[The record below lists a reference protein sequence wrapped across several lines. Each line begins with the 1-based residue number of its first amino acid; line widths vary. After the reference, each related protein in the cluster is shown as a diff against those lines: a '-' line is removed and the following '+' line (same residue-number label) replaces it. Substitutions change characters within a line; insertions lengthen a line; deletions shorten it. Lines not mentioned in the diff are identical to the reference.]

1 MSQESA
7 NTVGAP
13 GERRWL
19 GYAQLA
25 LIVLVIAVAL
35 FFARA
40 PARVDR
46 GPVVVN
52 GEDAPVVHTIQP
64 ELTQQVQQLDLTGI
78 VSLNR
83 KVTVVSEVVGRVV
96 WVSPDFIN
104 GGTVPANQVFVKVD
118 PAEYEL
124 KVRAAEMAVA
134 DAEALVQ
141 AAEGGTESGSRGGFS
156 VARANAVLGRAKS
169 ALALAQ
175 LQLERTEI
183 RLPYTA
189 RVMSSELEVGDL
201 VGPPEAVGAL
211 SVLGVVYR
219 PEALQVSMPI
229 NVTDLAAFDPV
240 IGRPAKVDTVAG
252 NYDAEL
258 VRVSSVVAPET
269 RLARAFLK
277 FSSNTPQDSMPAPGT
292 FARVRLFGPERDGIY
307 VLPEA
312 AAREHDRVWTV
323 VDGALRSLTPVT
335 VGRTV
340 DGWIV
345 EAFDAGEGVV
355 VSALSGASEGLTVAA
370 SPATSSQ

>member
-7 NTVGAP
+7 NTVDAP

-19 GYAQLA
+19 GYVQLA

-46 GPVVVN
+46 GPVVVS
-52 GEDAPVVHTIQP
+52 GEDTPVVHTIQP

-78 VSLNR
+78 VSLSR

-96 WVSPDFIN
+96 WVSPDFTN

-124 KVRAAEMAVA
+124 KVQAAEMAVA

-141 AAEGGTESGSRGGFS
+141 AAAGGTESGSRGGFS

-169 ALALAQ
+169 ALAMAQ

-189 RVMSSELEVGDL
+189 RVMSSDLDVGDL
-201 VGPPEAVGAL
+201 VGPPEAVGTL

-219 PEALQVSMPI
+219 PEALQVSLPI
-229 NVTDLAAFDPV
+229 KVTDLAAFDPA
-240 IGRPAKVDTVAG
+240 IGRAAKVDTVAG

-277 FSSNTPQDSMPAPGT
+277 FSGNTPQESMPAPGT

-340 DGWIV
+340 DGWVV

-370 SPATSSQ
+370 SPAPSSQ